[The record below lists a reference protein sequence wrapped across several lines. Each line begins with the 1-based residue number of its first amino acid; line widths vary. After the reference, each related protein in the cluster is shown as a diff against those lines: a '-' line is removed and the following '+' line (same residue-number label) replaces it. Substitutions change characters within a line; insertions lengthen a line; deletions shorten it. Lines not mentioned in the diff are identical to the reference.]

1 MRSLNIITECCVD
14 TNMVETL
21 CGVLVNHQKCCS
33 KVTGV
38 MEMTLNDGFAIGV
51 IDDDKKKPT
60 YVSQF
65 HEIARSEHLTFL
77 KHNDKSHYLVLVKP
91 AADKF
96 ILDVAKKAGVDV
108 RNYGFSNK
116 LKEFTGRTK
125 TLSSD
130 KDPDLKAL
138 FATMSVYGEFKMLSL
153 VLTYLNNNRY
163 QSTETGVRDIVDST
177 LPCL

>member
-21 CGVLVNHQKCCS
+21 CSVLVNHQKCCS

-38 MEMTLNDGFAIGV
+38 MEMMLRDGFAVGV
-51 IDDDKKKPT
+51 IDDDKKKPS

-65 HEIARSEHLTFL
+65 HEIVRSEHLTFL
-77 KHNDKSHYLVLVKP
+77 KHNKKPHYLVLVKP

-96 ILDVAKKAGVDV
+96 ILDVAKSANVDV
-108 RNYGFSNK
+108 REFGFSSK
-116 LKEFTGRTK
+116 LKEFTERTK

-130 KDPDLKAL
+130 KDPGLKSLFSAL
-138 FATMSVYGEFKMLSL
+138 RGFGEFKLLSS
-153 VLTYLNNNRY
+153 VLIYLSNNSYN
-163 QSTETGVRDIVDST
+163 STETGVRNIFDAS
-177 LPCL
+177 C